1 MTARVAPEPALV
13 VEELEATGTGA
24 LRLGPVSFAL
34 ARGDAL
40 AVLDLDGASGGLLL
54 DALAGLVFAHGRIRL
69 DGRDLAHLGPARRLC
84 LGVVWAWG
92 LPMPARASVA
102 DHLARAA
109 RHAARKPKAA
119 SPPWL
124 PAELL
129 RRLRLA
135 HLAHRPV
142 WSLALPAL
150 RRVELARC
158 LLAAPRLV
166 LWDRPFAGLSLEERA
181 ETVDLVRDITA
192 KGVMMILLDRDGL
205 SLGACCSLGLVL
217 AGGRPLAQGPVAEL
231 ADLDLDSRVLER

>member
-1 MTARVAPEPALV
+1 MTARVAPEPGLV
-13 VEELEATGTGA
+13 VEALEAAGAGA
-24 LRLGPVSFAL
+24 LRLGPLSFTL
-34 ARGDAL
+34 SRGDAL
-40 AVLDLDGASGGLLL
+40 AVLDLDGASEGLLL
-54 DALAGLVFAHGRIRL
+54 DALAGLVPARGRIRL
-69 DGRDLAHLGPARRLC
+69 DGRDLAHLGPGRRLR
-84 LGVVWAWG
+84 LGVVRAWG
-92 LPMPARASVA
+92 LPVPVRVSVA

-109 RHAARKPKAA
+109 RHAARKPTAA

-166 LWDRPFAGLSLEERA
+166 LWDRPFAGLSAEERA
-181 ETVDLVRDITA
+181 ETADLIREVTRR
-192 KGVMMILLDRDGL
+192 GVMMVLADRDGL
-205 SLGACCSLGLVL
+205 SLGACCGLGLVL
-217 AGGRPLAQGPVAEL
+217 AGGRPIAQGPVAEL
-231 ADLDLDSRVLER
+231 ADLDLDSRVSAR